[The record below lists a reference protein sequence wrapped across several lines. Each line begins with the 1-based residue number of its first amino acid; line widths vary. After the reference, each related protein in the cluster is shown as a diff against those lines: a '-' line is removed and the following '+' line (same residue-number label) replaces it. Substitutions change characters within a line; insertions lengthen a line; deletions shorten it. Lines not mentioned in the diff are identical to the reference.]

1 MINKPHVDWFALSPS
16 LALIGVAACCC
27 SSPCSCRGT
36 RASLSRLRR
45 ASRLRRLVRARGA
58 ALRPQRRGRDALVHD
73 AIFRDRWA
81 ALAQVLLAGS
91 GAVAVLDLLPRAMRE
106 EHIAEY
112 YALLAAAGAGMAFF
126 VQASNLMTLFL
137 GLEWFSIAL
146 YVLTAIDI
154 DLIGSLEAGLKYLI
168 VGAVGSAT
176 LLFGS
181 ALVYGT
187 TGELSFDKIA
197 PRGHGARRDAR
208 RRARDGDRRA
218 SRSRRPRRRSTCGRP
233 TPTRARRRR

>member
-1 MINKPHVDWFALSPS
+1 MLLLVAVLVPRHARKP
-16 LALIGVAACCC
+16 VAAFLAFA
-27 SSPCSCRGT
+27 GV
-36 RASLSRLRR
+36 
-45 ASRLRRLVRARGA
+45 RRLVRARRA
-58 ALRPQRRGRDALVHD
+58 ARTTAARTAVTAVHD

-91 GAVAVLDLLPRAMRE
+91 GAVAVLISYREQMRE

-112 YALLAAAGAGMAFF
+112 YALLTAAGAGMAFF

-181 ALVYGT
+181 ALVYG
-187 TGELSFDKIA
+187 D
-197 PRGHGARRDAR
+197 
-208 RRARDGDRRA
+208 DRC
-218 SRSRRPRRRSTCGRP
+218 S
-233 TPTRARRRR
+233 